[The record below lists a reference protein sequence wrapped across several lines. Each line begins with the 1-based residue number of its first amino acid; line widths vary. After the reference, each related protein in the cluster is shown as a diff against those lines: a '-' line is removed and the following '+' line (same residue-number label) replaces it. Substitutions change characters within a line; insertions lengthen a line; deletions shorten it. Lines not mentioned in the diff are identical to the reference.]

1 MRLDPLHL
9 LKSRLLGLVL
19 SGALLLAGS
28 RQPPEHPVNLNTATV
43 TELMQL
49 PRVGLKTAQRI
60 VAFREEHGPFQ
71 RPEDLMNV
79 KGIGEKTFLRL
90 RPYITVDGAGA

>member
-1 MRLDPLHL
+1 MPISP
-9 LKSRLLGLVL
+9 SRLLRTILLAFAL
-19 SGALLLAGS
+19 SGLLAGAP
-28 RQPPEHPVNLNTATV
+28 RRPPERPVNINTATA

-49 PRVGLKTAQRI
+49 PRVGPRTAERI
-60 VAFREEHGPFQ
+60 IAYREANGPFQ

-90 RPYITVDGAGA
+90 QPYITVEGPGP

>member
-1 MRLDPLHL
+1 MRNRPQSL
-9 LKSRLLGLVL
+9 LTAWILGLGL
-19 SGALLLAGS
+19 SGALLLAGP
-28 RQPPEHPVNLNTATV
+28 RRPPEHPVNPNTATV

-49 PRVGLKTAQRI
+49 PRVGIKTAQRI
-60 VAFREEHGPFQ
+60 VAFREEHGSFQ

-90 RPYITVDGAGA
+90 RPYITVDDTGA